1 MNQITLSQ
9 WIITHRRALHAI
21 PETGTHLPA
30 TKAYLISQLKRIG
43 IPYTENQQDSGI
55 IAHLQLPHARRT
67 IAFRADMDALPII
80 EETDLP
86 FASKNG
92 AMHACGHDTHMAILL
107 AVIEALWQIKD
118 QLQVSLLFLFQTG
131 EEIARGA
138 RIMKQ
143 EPYYIE
149 HRPDAIYGLHSGML
163 HPAVTNGQL
172 GIVPGICMASYDK
185 FVITVQGYGAHGST
199 PEKGVDPILISAAI
213 VENLNAIIAR
223 ELSALDPAVLT
234 IGSIHAGQT
243 YNVIPDTCVMEGTFR
258 ALNETTRQ
266 QIADRISEIASGVG
280 RALRGTVQTKIVW
293 GAPALKN
300 DPAATDYVTSLA
312 RTCFTPD
319 ELVTDLSPIMVG
331 EDFSEYLLE
340 LPGTFFFL
348 GAPKN
353 DGSVIYPHH
362 NSRFDVD
369 ETVLWKGAKL
379 FFEIARQAT

>member
-1 MNQITLSQ
+1 MNQTTLSQ
-9 WIITHRRALHAI
+9 WIITHRRALHTI
-21 PETGTHLPA
+21 PETGTQLPA

-55 IAHLQLPHARRT
+55 IAHLQIPHARRT
-67 IAFRADMDALPII
+67 LAFRADMDALPII
-80 EETDLP
+80 EETNLP

-107 AVIEALWQIKD
+107 ATIEALWQIRD

-131 EEIARGA
+131 EEIALGA
-138 RIMKQ
+138 RTMKQ

-163 HPAVTNGQL
+163 HPAVGNGQL
-172 GIVPGICMASYDK
+172 GIVPSICMASYDK

-199 PEKGVDPILISAAI
+199 PEKGVDPILISASI

-243 YNVIPDTCVMEGTFR
+243 YNVIPDTCIMEGTFR

-266 QIADRISEIASGVG
+266 QIADRITEIASGIG
-280 RALRGTVQTKIVW
+280 QALRGIVHTKIIW

-300 DPAATDYVTSLA
+300 DPTSTEYVTKLA
-312 RTCFTPD
+312 LSCFSPD
-319 ELVTDLSPIMVG
+319 ELVTDLDPIMVG

-348 GAPKN
+348 GAPKT

-362 NSRFDVD
+362 NSRFDID